1 LRIRQLKIFLL
12 LALALPVLLFVGSQ
26 PTFGQADPFNRDPR
40 REEEAKIVK
49 DMLAKQQSEREKK
62 DHEELLNRAESALE
76 ISEELEKA
84 LQDGGHLNSPEEKK
98 LVELEKIVKK
108 IRDDLGGDD
117 DEEAEKEARSSL
129 KDRNDVFV
137 ALRKSTIQ
145 LVDEVK
151 KTTRFSISAAAIQS
165 SNTVLRLVRLLRFR
179 S

>member
-1 LRIRQLKIFLL
+1 LRIRELKIFLL
-12 LALALPVLLFVGSQ
+12 LALALPALLFVGSQ

-40 REEEAKIVK
+40 REEEAKVVK

-62 DHEELLNRAESALE
+62 DHEELLKRAESALE
-76 ISEELEKA
+76 ISDELEKA
-84 LQDGGHLNSPEEKK
+84 LQDGGQLDSSKEKK
-98 LVELEKIVKK
+98 LVELEKVVKR

-117 DEEAEKEARSSL
+117 DEEEEKEAKSSPRDL
-129 KDRNDVFV
+129 KDVFV

-145 LVDEVK
+145 LVEEVK